1 MEDGGAADANDAS
14 SPTSGQR
21 EVLTVTPAPPLL
33 SVTPAPPFL
42 SVRRAPS
49 DEALSADRT
58 LEMALLLLSVLRR
71 QGTRDGD
78 REAQGLGV
86 GDAYRSGRVPASRE
100 AVAGLRVT
108 TVAAAETREELGECA
123 VCLQSYE
130 EGDRVKVMPCSHR
143 FHESC
148 IVRWLG
154 ISRLCPLCR
163 FALHA

>member
-21 EVLTVTPAPPLL
+21 EVLTVTPAPP
-33 SVTPAPPFL
+33 FL

-49 DEALSADRT
+49 DEALST

-78 REAQGLGV
+78 REAPGLGV